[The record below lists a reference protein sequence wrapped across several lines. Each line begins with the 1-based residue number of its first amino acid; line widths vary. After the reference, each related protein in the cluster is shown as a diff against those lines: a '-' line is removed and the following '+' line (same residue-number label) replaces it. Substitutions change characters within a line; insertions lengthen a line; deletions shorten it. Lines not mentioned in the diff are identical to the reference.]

1 MQKLYDVH
9 SYEVRRYGVCGRVLL
24 DRVGQAT
31 PPWHWSTPSFY
42 YSREE
47 RRFYS
52 RGAFRQQQGRGMGHI
67 GDLEMTYATHEW
79 NCGEL
84 LDQGG
89 LLRGERGRANA
100 GQRREGGW
108 GGCGGA
114 REQRVERC
122 AGHAHVRTDLD
133 GTCLHV
139 WDFWLRQQRVCIKCV
154 ALYAMRTGRDD
165 ESAGE

>member
-1 MQKLYDVH
+1 MSGIVE
-9 SYEVRRYGVCGRVLL
+9 SYSIKAVFYGEKGTGKCGATTRAGVRGVR
-24 DRVGQAT
+24 
-31 PPWHWSTPSFY
+31 
-42 YSREE
+42 
-47 RRFYS
+47 
-52 RGAFRQQQGRGMGHI
+52 
-67 GDLEMTYATHEW
+67 
-79 NCGEL
+79 
-84 LDQGG
+84 
-89 LLRGERGRANA
+89 
-100 GQRREGGW
+100 
-108 GGCGGA
+108 A

>member
-1 MQKLYDVH
+1 MSGIVE
-9 SYEVRRYGVCGRVLL
+9 SYSIKAVFYGGKK
-24 DRVGQAT
+24 
-31 PPWHWSTPSFY
+31 
-42 YSREE
+42 
-47 RRFYS
+47 
-52 RGAFRQQQGRGMGHI
+52 
-67 GDLEMTYATHEW
+67 
-79 NCGEL
+79 
-84 LDQGG
+84 
-89 LLRGERGRANA
+89 GRANA
-100 GQRREGGW
+100 GQRRGGVR
-108 GGCGGA
+108 GVRA

>member
-1 MQKLYDVH
+1 MEYV
-9 SYEVRRYGVCGRVLL
+9 EGML

-52 RGAFRQQQGRGMGHI
+52 RGAFREQQGRGMGHI

-89 LLRGERGRANA
+89 LLRGEKGRANA
-100 GQRREGGW
+100 GQRRGGVRGVR
-108 GGCGGA
+108 GGESSGWRDVQDTRMSERTLTALVCMCGTSGCANSVFVLSAWRCMPCEQGETTRA
-114 REQRVERC
+114 RGSERSSVE
-122 AGHAHVRTDLD
+122 VVSQ
-133 GTCLHV
+133 GTS
-139 WDFWLRQQRVCIKCV
+139 
-154 ALYAMRTGRDD
+154 
-165 ESAGE
+165 E